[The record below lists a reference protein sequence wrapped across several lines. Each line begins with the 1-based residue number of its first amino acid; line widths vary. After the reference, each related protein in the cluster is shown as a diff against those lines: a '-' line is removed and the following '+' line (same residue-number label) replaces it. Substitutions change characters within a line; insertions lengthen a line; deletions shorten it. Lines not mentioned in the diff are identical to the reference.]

1 MEEQISL
8 AQFILDVVVYL
19 IHLPVAMIAGITCIV
34 LCAISFIT
42 GADLMIAAKISLLI
56 SICNTVVFIFMYAL
70 DMVMLEGRVE
80 DETKNY

>member
-42 GADLMIAAKISLLI
+42 GADLMVAAKISLLI
-56 SICNTVVFIFMYAL
+56 AIYNIVVFTFMYVL
-70 DMVMLEGRVE
+70 DVAMMERRVE